1 MRLKEC
7 DTVILFDLPT
17 EVCLQGATERLGKGR
32 YDLPWIEKEID
43 PEFERFIR
51 DFADNSLPRLYE
63 LIEKY
68 SAEKQVIIFKS
79 RKEADD
85 FIKKG

>member
-1 MRLKEC
+1 M
-7 DTVILFDLPT
+7 
-17 EVCLQGATERLGKGR
+17 
-32 YDLPWIEKEID
+32 PWIEKELD

-68 SAEKQVIIFKS
+68 RAEKQVIIFNS